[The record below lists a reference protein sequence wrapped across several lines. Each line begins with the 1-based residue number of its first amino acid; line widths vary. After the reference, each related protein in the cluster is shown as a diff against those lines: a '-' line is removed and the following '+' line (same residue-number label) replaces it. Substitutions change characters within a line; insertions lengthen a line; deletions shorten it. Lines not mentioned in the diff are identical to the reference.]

1 MDKLSYA
8 LGIGIGRQMA
18 ALGKSDLQLDDFSQ
32 AIKDVFSGKQLAV
45 SDDEARTIVNKF
57 LNEAEEKKS
66 VAQKKAGEE
75 FLAANKQRPEIHTTA
90 SGLQYEIIKEG
101 NGKKPKATDRVKCHY
116 EGQLIDGT
124 LFDSSVR
131 RGQPATFG
139 VSQVIA
145 GWVEALQ
152 MMSEGAKWKLYIPSE
167 LGYGAQGA
175 GELIPPHS
183 VLIFEVELLEV
194 M

>member
-66 VAQKKAGEE
+66 AAQKKAGEE

-101 NGKKPKATDRVKCHY
+101 NGKKPTATDRVKCHY
-116 EGQLIDGT
+116 EGQLIDGI